1 MNSGTLLPIFLIL
14 SLSSC
19 QNSSRHKDDA
29 HVFFTVTRVIDG
41 DTFVIADGSLKG
53 LTIRLTGVDAP
64 ETRRTRNKEIG
75 YFAQESKKYLS
86 DLILNKRVRL
96 EYDVDTFDIYRRTL
110 AYVYLED
117 GTFLNAHL
125 IENGYASILTVPP
138 NVKYADLFLKL
149 SGEARKKGRGL
160 YGNEKVK
167 RRGSRAEM
175 PGTKEN
181 KYPVKR

>member
-1 MNSGTLLPIFLIL
+1 MIRPFILIL

-19 QNSSRHKDDA
+19 LCSSRHQDDA
-29 HVFFTVTRVIDG
+29 HGFFTVTRVIDG
-41 DTFVIADGSLKG
+41 DTFVIADGSQKG

-96 EYDVDTFDIYRRTL
+96 EYDVDTFDIYKRTL
-110 AYVYLED
+110 AYVYMED
-117 GTFLNAHL
+117 GTFINAHL
-125 IENGYASILTVPP
+125 LENGYASILTVPP
-138 NVKYADLFLKL
+138 NVKYVDLFLKL

-160 YGNEKVK
+160 YGKEKVK
-167 RRGSRAEM
+167 RSESKAEVSR
-175 PGTKEN
+175 TKEN
-181 KYPVKR
+181 KYPIKR